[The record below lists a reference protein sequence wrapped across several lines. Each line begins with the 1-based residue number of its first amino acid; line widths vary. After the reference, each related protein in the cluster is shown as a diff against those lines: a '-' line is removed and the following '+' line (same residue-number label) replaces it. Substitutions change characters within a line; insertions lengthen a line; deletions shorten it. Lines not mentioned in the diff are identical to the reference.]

1 MTSNKIFLNKVVAI
15 TRGERNNSEFIRKVK
30 QEGGIPL
37 SLPTI
42 KLIPIDAHNFRKK
55 FFDISSKK
63 HEFYMF
69 MSPNAVEMFLKMVKE
84 NSLSSVLQEQLMK
97 SKVIAIGPSTK
108 RILES
113 NNIQVSWMP
122 EDYSSSGLLKLMRK
136 LSPSPGTRI
145 FSPRS
150 SASSSFMKDN
160 LNLLGIFLD
169 EFHIYYPQTETVDEI
184 WVDFSKRISN
194 KRIDVII
201 FTSPSAVRYFFSIM
215 QQTLSNFREC
225 LHNIEA
231 IISIGPNTSKELI
244 SRNVHSIE
252 SKEHTINGTLLL
264 AKKIL
269 SEN

>member
-15 TRGERNNSEFIRKVK
+15 TRGEKNNSEFIRKVK

-42 KLIPIDAHNFRKK
+42 KLIPIDADHFRKK
-55 FFDISSKK
+55 FIDLYSKK
-63 HEFYMF
+63 HEYYMF
-69 MSPNAVEMFLKMVKE
+69 MSPSSVQMFLKMVKE
-84 NSLSSVLQEQLMK
+84 NSLSNILQEQLMK

-145 FSPRS
+145 LSPRS
-150 SASSSFMKDN
+150 GASNSFMKDN

-194 KRIDVII
+194 KRVDVII

-215 QQTLSNFREC
+215 QQTLSNFRDC
-225 LHNIEA
+225 LYNAEA

-252 SKEHTINGTLLL
+252 SKEHTINGTLLM

-269 SEN
+269 SKH